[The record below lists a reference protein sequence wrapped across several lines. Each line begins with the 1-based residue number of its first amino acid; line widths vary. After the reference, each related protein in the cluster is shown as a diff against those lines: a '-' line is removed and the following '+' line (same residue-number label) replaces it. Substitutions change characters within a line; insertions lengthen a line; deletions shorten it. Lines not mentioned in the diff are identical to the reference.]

1 MSKYNTLSEQE
12 RVYSDHLMLASN
24 IMELVI
30 YINFS
35 DRCKTIVI
43 VGLISISMVI
53 WTILHDII
61 T

>member
-1 MSKYNTLSEQE
+1 
-12 RVYSDHLMLASN
+12 MLASN